1 MKNTTQGMGLEKRFS
16 LVVQP
21 IISISLQL
29 EGKKETQAKEL
40 IERTKTNN
48 SWVVLILLREKN
60 LDS

>member
-16 LVVQP
+16 PLVQP
-21 IISISLQL
+21 MTSMSLQL

>member
-40 IERTKTNN
+40 I
-48 SWVVLILLREKN
+48 
-60 LDS
+60 